1 MSQIKSCLDCE
12 RSSDNRVFNCPP
24 RMADGRHFTDY
35 RPRCMSNFIMNNDSM
50 NSYEYRQYLIHNA
63 DNIMKNNSIAS
74 YKDNMCGPC
83 VDPYDQGTML
93 PEQYLQSC
101 NKNTCKF
108 VLNDQNGLGLGR
120 QNMVSEESRA
130 IKSEFLK
137 NKENEQLYF
146 KQNVNCC
153 STPSDDLNSLPF
165 NGFEEGTFMRTAV
178 PSGAPF
184 FSFKQ

>member
-1 MSQIKSCLDCE
+1 
-12 RSSDNRVFNCPP
+12 
-24 RMADGRHFTDY
+24 
-35 RPRCMSNFIMNNDSM
+35 MSNFVMQNENM
-50 NSYEYRQYLIHNA
+50 NSFEYRQYLINNA
-63 DNIMKNNSIAS
+63 DTIMKNNSIAS
-74 YKDNMCGPC
+74 YKENMCGPC

-93 PEQYLQSC
+93 SEQYLQSC

-120 QNMVSEESRA
+120 QNEVSEESRM

-153 STPSDDLNSLPF
+153 TTPADDLSSFPF
-165 NGFEEGTFMRTAV
+165 SGSDEGTLSRSTV

-184 FSFKQ
+184 YGFKQ